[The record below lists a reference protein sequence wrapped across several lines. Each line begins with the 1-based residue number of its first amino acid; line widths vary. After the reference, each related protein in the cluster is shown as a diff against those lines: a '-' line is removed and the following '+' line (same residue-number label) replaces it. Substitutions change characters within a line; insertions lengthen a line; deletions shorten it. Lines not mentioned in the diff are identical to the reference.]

1 MNLQRFRSERRRASQ
16 DHDCEATPKVG
27 EPQGHVVFALGD
39 SSTPHA
45 VELALECRE
54 VWSAKVSATPPT
66 TLNVWKSVTTST
78 KKPSPRVR
86 VRRWVTMET
95 TSGILL
101 MAAAAIALIWA
112 NSPWRAGYAALAET
126 TIGPESLHLNLSL
139 ATWAADGLLAIFFFV
154 VGVELKHELVAGSL
168 RKPREAAVPVFAA
181 VGGMLI
187 PALLFVII
195 VLTLGDT
202 SALPGWAIPTATD
215 IAFALAIL
223 AIFGR
228 GLPRALRTFLLTMA
242 VVDDLLAII
251 IIALFYTESI
261 DLVSLLLSLVAIAL
275 FGFVVRSRR
284 PHWWLLVPLALIAWG
299 FMHDAGVHAT
309 IAGVILGF
317 TVPAKLIH
325 GEKETRTHVF
335 DDAVRPTSSGIAL
348 PVFAFFAAGVSL
360 GGDESA
366 SSVVMQP
373 VVAAIVLGLVAG
385 KVIGVLGT
393 TALITKVTKF
403 RLADSIGLRDLLP
416 IGFLTGIG
424 FTVSLLIA
432 ELSFPDSVHTTGAKL
447 AILIGTA
454 AAAILAAFSLR
465 WDSRLARKRDMNED
479 GIPDRDKALIEDE
492 D

>member
-1 MNLQRFRSERRRASQ
+1 
-16 DHDCEATPKVG
+16 
-27 EPQGHVVFALGD
+27 
-39 SSTPHA
+39 
-45 VELALECRE
+45 
-54 VWSAKVSATPPT
+54 
-66 TLNVWKSVTTST
+66 VTTSV
-78 KKPSPRVR
+78 KKLSPRKR

-112 NSPWRAGYAALAET
+112 NSPWSEGYTALAET
-126 TIGPESLHLNLSL
+126 VVGPAALHLDLPL

-154 VGVELKHELVAGSL
+154 VGVELKHELIAGSL

-181 VGGMLI
+181 VGGMLF
-187 PALLFVII
+187 PALLFTIV
-195 VLTLGDT
+195 VLTMGDS
-202 SALPGWAIPTATD
+202 SALSGWAIPTATD
-215 IAFALAIL
+215 IAFALAVL

-242 VVDDLLAII
+242 VVDDLLAIV

-261 DLVSLLLSLVAIAL
+261 DLMSLLFSLIAIAL
-275 FGFVVRSRR
+275 FAFVVRSRK
-284 PHWWLLVPLALIAWG
+284 PVWWLLIPLAIVAWV
-299 FMHDAGVHAT
+299 FMHNSGVHAT
-309 IAGVILGF
+309 IAGVVLGF
-317 TVPAKLIH
+317 TVPAKVMF

-348 PVFAFFAAGVSL
+348 PIFAFFAAGVSL
-360 GGDESA
+360 VGDESV
-366 SSVVMQP
+366 SSVIVQP
-373 VVAAIVLGLVAG
+373 VVAAIIVGLVLGKIV
-385 KVIGVLGT
+385 GVLGT

-432 ELSFPDSVHTTGAKL
+432 ELSFPDSEHTTGAKL

-454 AAAILAAFSLR
+454 VAAVFAAISLR

-479 GIPDRDKALIEDE
+479 GIPDKNRELIDGEN
-492 D
+492 